1 MNNSM
6 NYVATP
12 RLGFSEAVK
21 RVLNNLTNVNGRAR
35 RSEYWWFVLAT
46 IIVNGI
52 FCSIFG
58 STSII
63 YAVVSVLVSLCT
75 VAVSVRRLHDSGHNA
90 IWVYINFVSGVIMVV
105 YIYATGFFEL
115 ANTLNPN
122 PEKIFETL
130 SSPVYAVS
138 ASVSFICGLVIFI
151 FSLFDSNMGPN
162 KYGDSP
168 KYIPADSQDQ
178 TASL

>member
-35 RSEYWWFVLAT
+35 RSEYWWFGLAT

-75 VAVSVRRLHDSGHNA
+75 VAVGVRRLHDSGHNA
-90 IWVYINFVSGVIMVV
+90 SGS
-105 YIYATGFFEL
+105 T
-115 ANTLNPN
+115 
-122 PEKIFETL
+122 
-130 SSPVYAVS
+130 S
-138 ASVSFICGLVIFI
+138 GL
-151 FSLFDSNMGPN
+151 
-162 KYGDSP
+162 
-168 KYIPADSQDQ
+168 
-178 TASL
+178 

>member
-1 MNNSM
+1 M

-21 RVLNNLTNVNGRAR
+21 RVLNNLTNVKGRAR

-52 FCSIFG
+52 FSIIFG
-58 STSII
+58 STSITC
-63 YAVVSVLVSLCT
+63 AVVSVLVSLCT
-75 VAVSVRRLHDSGHNA
+75 VAVRVRRLHDSGHNA
-90 IWVYINFVSGVIMVV
+90 IWVYIDFVSSVIILV
-105 YIYATGFFEL
+105 YIHATGFFEL
-115 ANTLNPN
+115 TNTLNPS
-122 PEKIFETL
+122 PEKIIESL
-130 SSPVYAVS
+130 SNPVYAVS
-138 ASVSFICGLVIFI
+138 ASVSFICGLVVFI